1 MAWAG
6 WLYTINHHKPVVIKI
21 RDQNGQKMGLM
32 DLVIMLAMEN
42 PHL

>member
-1 MAWAG
+1 MGWMA
-6 WLYTINHHKPVVIKI
+6 INHHKPIVIKI